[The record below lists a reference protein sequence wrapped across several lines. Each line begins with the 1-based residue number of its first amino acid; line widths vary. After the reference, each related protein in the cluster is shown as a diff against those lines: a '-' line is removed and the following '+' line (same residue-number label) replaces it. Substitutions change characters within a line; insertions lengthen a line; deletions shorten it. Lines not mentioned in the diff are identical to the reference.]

1 MKKFLQTLSE
11 KLKLGPK
18 GLIFLTWVVA
28 LLGLATA
35 AVLAYMAFFG

>member
-18 GLIFLTWVVA
+18 GPNILYWIVA